1 MGIQGKSLLQAGSAG
16 GEAIARILKMQVLL
30 STLSKAFA
38 QKTRAALV
46 ALAPEDREVFRAHLV
61 RLDERTRLERFGNV
75 SLEDGF
81 FERYV
86 QNLNF
91 ENTLLLG
98 VTFDGVLRASAE
110 LRSLHRCWASEAE
123 LAIIVER
130 DWQDLGPGMVLLRS
144 AISCAEQLGVTEL
157 FLHCHLESE
166 RPVSFLRLLGKELR
180 SATPLR
186 LTALDLIASRDDES
200 RATDGLI
207 RLGLESSKNL
217 AG

>member
-1 MGIQGKSLLQAGSAG
+1 M
-16 GEAIARILKMQVLL
+16 LKAQVLR
-30 STLSKAFA
+30 STLTSTFA

-46 ALAPEDREVFRAHLV
+46 SLAPEDRDVFRAHLV

-75 SLEDGF
+75 SLGDSF

-123 LAIIVER
+123 LAIIMER
-130 DWQDLGPGMVLLRS
+130 DWQDLGAGMVLLRS
-144 AISCAEQLGVTEL
+144 AVSCAQELGVTEL
-157 FLHCHLESE
+157 FIHCHREKE
-166 RPVSFLRLLGKELR
+166 RAVSFLRLLGKELR

-186 LTALDLIASRDDES
+186 LTALDLVSSRDYES
-200 RATDGLI
+200 GATHGLI
-207 RLGLESSKNL
+207 RLGLESRRTP
-217 AG
+217 